1 MHREII
7 LVVFILIKTSSTLR
21 EKDMPSHQQPNRLH
35 RFCKGIIAK
44 DSSIRFA
51 GIANQMGNLIEAA
64 YREGLQPLMDRQ
76 ETEHYTIQT
85 VLRASTRET
94 FESKIGKQR
103 YAIAVYEKLIRATVP
118 IILIGHQDVKDEKQ
132 KKQQQQQQKEQ
143 DFKWFYLLVS
153 FDSGSDVI
161 SIVENKILPLIEE
174 FRNDSLVP

>member
-1 MHREII
+1 
-7 LVVFILIKTSSTLR
+7 
-21 EKDMPSHQQPNRLH
+21 MPSDQQPNRLH
-35 RFCKGIIAK
+35 RLCKGVIAK

-51 GIANQMGNLIEAA
+51 GIANQMGNLIDAA

-94 FESKIGKQR
+94 FENKIGKQR

-118 IILIGHQDVKDEKQ
+118 IVIIGHQDDKDGKQ
-132 KKQQQQQQKEQ
+132 KKQQQEKQ

-153 FDSGSDVI
+153 FDLGSDVI
-161 SIVENKILPLIEE
+161 SIVEDKILPLIEQ
-174 FRNDSLVP
+174 FQRDSLVA

>member
-1 MHREII
+1 
-7 LVVFILIKTSSTLR
+7 
-21 EKDMPSHQQPNRLH
+21 MPSHQQPNRLH

-64 YREGLQPLMDRQ
+64 YREGLQPLMDKQ

-94 FESKIGKQR
+94 FENKIGKQR
-103 YAIAVYEKLIRATVP
+103 YAVAVYEKLIRATVP
-118 IILIGHQDVKDEKQ
+118 IIIISRQDNKDEKQ
-132 KKQQQQQQKEQ
+132 KKRQQQKEQ
-143 DFKWFYLLVS
+143 DFKWLYLLVS

-174 FRNDSLVP
+174 FRKDLLVS

>member
-1 MHREII
+1 
-7 LVVFILIKTSSTLR
+7 
-21 EKDMPSHQQPNRLH
+21 MPFDQQPNRLN
-35 RFCKGIIAK
+35 RLCKDVIAK

-64 YREGLQPLMDRQ
+64 YRESLQPLMDRQ

-94 FESKIGKQR
+94 FKSKIGKQR

-118 IILIGHQDVKDEKQ
+118 IVIIGHQDDKDEKQ
-132 KKQQQQQQKEQ
+132 KKQQQEKKQ

-153 FDSGSDVI
+153 FDLGSDVI
-161 SIVENKILPLIEE
+161 SIVEHKILPLIEQ
-174 FRNDSLVP
+174 FQRDSLVA

>member
-1 MHREII
+1 
-7 LVVFILIKTSSTLR
+7 
-21 EKDMPSHQQPNRLH
+21 MPSDQQPNHLH
-35 RFCKGIIAK
+35 TLCKGVIAK

-64 YREGLQPLMDRQ
+64 YREGLQPLMDKK

-94 FESKIGKQR
+94 FENKIGKQR

-118 IILIGHQDVKDEKQ
+118 IVIIGHKDNKDRKQ
-132 KKQQQQQQKEQ
+132 KQKEQQQQEKQ

-153 FDSGSDVI
+153 FDLGSDVI
-161 SIVENKILPLIEE
+161 SIVEDKILPLIKQ
-174 FRNDSLVP
+174 FQRDSLVA

>member
-1 MHREII
+1 M
-7 LVVFILIKTSSTLR
+7 SS
-21 EKDMPSHQQPNRLH
+21 DQQPNRLH
-35 RFCKGIIAK
+35 RLCKGVIAK

-64 YREGLQPLMDRQ
+64 YREGLQPLMDKK

-94 FESKIGKQR
+94 FENKIGKQR

-118 IILIGHQDVKDEKQ
+118 IVIIGHQDDKDEKQ
-132 KKQQQQQQKEQ
+132 KKQQQEKQ

-153 FDSGSDVI
+153 FDLGSDVI
-161 SIVENKILPLIEE
+161 SIVEDKILPLIEQ
-174 FRNDSLVP
+174 FQRDSLVA

>member
-1 MHREII
+1 
-7 LVVFILIKTSSTLR
+7 
-21 EKDMPSHQQPNRLH
+21 MPFHEQPNRLH
-35 RFCKGIIAK
+35 RFCKGIILE

-118 IILIGHQDVKDEKQ
+118 IFIIGHQDDKDEKQ
-132 KKQQQQQQKEQ
+132 KKQQQHQQKEQ
-143 DFKWFYLLVS
+143 NFKWFYLLIS

-161 SIVENKILPLIEE
+161 SIVENKILPLIEK
-174 FRNDSLVP
+174 FRNDSLVA